1 MGQRCSICKHDM
13 RLEID
18 RHIVNNIP
26 HTKIA
31 KTYGVSNQSV
41 RNHAKNHLSRQMIKH
56 VRIREMLHADDL
68 LSNIKELVKKTE
80 TILKKSEKEGKH
92 MISLA
97 AIRELRSTYEFMCK
111 IAKYLNERQKEEAQK
126 EEVPQEGDE
135 LEKRRK
141 EIARVRRLSDEELN
155 LMKRLVQK
163 MDGEDIDVISVTNKE
178 LSKKQRLNPK
188 RKFKLLTNEKIG
200 KTKKKE

>member
-1 MGQRCSICKHDM
+1 MGQRCSICKHDK
-13 RLEID
+13 RLEVD
-18 RHIVNNIP
+18 RDIVNNIP

-68 LSNIKELVKKTE
+68 LSNIKALVKKTE
-80 TILKKSEKEGKH
+80 TILKKSEKEGKY

-111 IAKYLNERQKEEAQK
+111 IAKYLDERQK
-126 EEVPQEGDE
+126 EEVPQESDE
-135 LEKRRK
+135 QEEIRK
-141 EIARVRRLSDEELN
+141 QLDRLDILSDEELD
-155 LMKRLVQK
+155 LMERLLQK
-163 MDGEDIDVISVTNKE
+163 MDGEDIDVISVTNEE
-178 LSKKQRLNPK
+178 LSMKQKMNPK
-188 RKFKLLTNEKIG
+188 HKFKLLANEEIG
-200 KTKKKE
+200 KSKKKE

>member
-1 MGQRCSICKHDM
+1 MGQRCCICKHDK

-18 RHIVNNIP
+18 RDIVKNIA

-80 TILKKSEKEGKH
+80 TILKKSEKEGKY

-111 IAKYLNERQKEEAQK
+111 TAKYLDERQKEEVQQKNEK
-126 EEVPQEGDE
+126 EEE
-135 LEKRRK
+135 RRK
-141 EIARVRRLSDEELN
+141 QLDGLDRLSHEELY
-155 LMKRLVQK
+155 LMKRLTQK
-163 MDGEDIDVISVTNKE
+163 MYGEDIDVISVTNKE
-178 LSKKQRLNPK
+178 LSKKQKMNPK
-188 RKFKLLTNEKIG
+188 RKSKLLANEKIG
-200 KTKKKE
+200 KSKKKE

>member
-1 MGQRCSICKHDM
+1 MGQRCCICKHDK

-18 RHIVNNIP
+18 RDIVNNIP

-56 VRIREMLHADDL
+56 VSIREMLHADDL

-80 TILKKSEKEGKH
+80 TILKKSEKEGKY

-97 AIRELRSTYEFMCK
+97 AIRGLRSTYEFMCK
-111 IAKYLNERQKEEAQK
+111 TAKYCTAPR
-126 EEVPQEGDE
+126 
-135 LEKRRK
+135 
-141 EIARVRRLSDEELN
+141 
-155 LMKRLVQK
+155 
-163 MDGEDIDVISVTNKE
+163 
-178 LSKKQRLNPK
+178 
-188 RKFKLLTNEKIG
+188 
-200 KTKKKE
+200 

>member
-1 MGQRCSICKHDM
+1 MGQRCCICKHDK

-18 RHIVNNIP
+18 RDIVKNIA

-56 VRIREMLHADDL
+56 VSIREMLHADDL

-80 TILKKSEKEGKH
+80 AILKKSEKEGKY

-111 IAKYLNERQKEEAQK
+111 TAKYLDERQK
-126 EEVPQEGDE
+126 EEVPQESDE
-135 LEKRRK
+135 QEEIRK
-141 EIARVRRLSDEELN
+141 QLDRLDILSDEELD
-155 LMKRLVQK
+155 LMERLLQK
-163 MDGEDIDVISVTNKE
+163 LDGEDIDVISVTNKE
-178 LSKKQRLNPK
+178 LSKKQRMNPK
-188 RKFKLLTNEKIG
+188 RKFKLLANEKVG
-200 KTKKKE
+200 KSKKKE

>member
-1 MGQRCSICKHDM
+1 MGQRCCICKHDK

-18 RHIVNNIP
+18 RDIVNNIP

-80 TILKKSEKEGKH
+80 TILKKSEKEGKY

-111 IAKYLNERQKEEAQK
+111 TAKYLDERQK
-126 EEVPQEGDE
+126 EEVPQESDE
-135 LEKRRK
+135 QEELRK
-141 EIARVRRLSDEELN
+141 QLDRLDILSDEELD
-155 LMKRLVQK
+155 LMERLAQK

-178 LSKKQRLNPK
+178 LSKKQRMNPK
-188 RKFKLLTNEKIG
+188 RKFKLLANEKIG
-200 KTKKKE
+200 KSKKKE